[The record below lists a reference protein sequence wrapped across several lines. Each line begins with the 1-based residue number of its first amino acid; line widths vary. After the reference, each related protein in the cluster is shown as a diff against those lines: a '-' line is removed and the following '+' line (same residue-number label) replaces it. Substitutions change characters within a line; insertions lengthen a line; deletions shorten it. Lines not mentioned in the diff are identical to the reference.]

1 MITLAHSEPLLTE
14 CPFCHKQALG
24 PHGICQSCSVILS
37 PGSSPVSFTY
47 PTQTH
52 VYSLDID
59 FNEQVAYRKRS
70 PEFRLIAAVFT
81 HLILDINL
89 VIRGRRDSGL
99 NPTAIRADIL
109 CPSEDPF
116 SLRFLCSVLK
126 LNYHK
131 VRDRFLRALDEK
143 EAIPGEWRYENV
155 R

>member
-1 MITLAHSEPLLTE
+1 MIALAHSEPPLPE

-24 PHGICQSCSVILS
+24 PHGICQFCHVILS
-37 PGSSPVSFTY
+37 PGASPVLLTY
-47 PTQTH
+47 PTRTH
-52 VYSLDID
+52 VYSVDINLD
-59 FNEQVAYRKRS
+59 EQFARRRS

-109 CPSEDPF
+109 CPSEAPF
-116 SLRFLCSVLK
+116 GLRFLCTALK
-126 LNYHK
+126 LNYGK
-131 VRDRFLRALDEK
+131 VRKRLLWALDEK
-143 EAIPGEWRYENV
+143 EAILGEWRYENV